1 MKDMGTQSYL
11 WSGLSG
17 FIAWLGDQQNLM
29 MISLS
34 IGIVTACVNL
44 YQRYKESKLR
54 KRENERAE
62 ELHRLKMARLQK
74 GLDDE

>member
-1 MKDMGTQSYL
+1 MGTQSYL

>member
-44 YQRYKESKLR
+44 YQRHKESKLR